1 MGAFDSLSAA
11 TSGLLAQSFAL
22 QNISGNIA
30 NSQTTGFKTVDTS
43 FQDVMEAQM
52 NGVSGDVAGGV
63 RAASDESNTKQGT
76 IQTSS
81 VATNMAIRGDG
92 YFSVESPTT
101 VGANGQPSFAGATQQ
116 YTRRGD
122 FKPDGSGR
130 LVNGDGN
137 YLMEAPVDANGNPTG
152 GAPQPLQFDAAS
164 LPSGQGALQGISIG
178 TNGTV
183 VGTFASGQQIALA
196 SVPLS
201 SFRGE
206 DFLQQNVNG
215 TVSATALSGAALTTA
230 SGSVVGGSLESSNT
244 DVLDQLTALIQT
256 QQAYAADTKIIT
268 TTDEM
273 LQTWT
278 NMVF

>member
-11 TSGLLAQSFAL
+11 TSGLLAQSLAL

-30 NSQTTGFKTVDTS
+30 NSQTPAFKTAGTS
-43 FQDVMEAQM
+43 FQDLMDART
-52 NGVSGDVAGGV
+52 NRVAGGV
-63 RAASDESNTKQGT
+63 KAASTESNTTPGT

-81 VATNMAIRGDG
+81 VATNMAISGDG
-92 YFSVESPTT
+92 YFSVERPTT
-101 VGANGQPSFAGATQQ
+101 VGASGQPSFAGATQE

-122 FKPDGSGR
+122 FQLDGSGR

-152 GAPQPLQFDAAS
+152 APQPLQFNAAS
-164 LPSGQGALQGISIG
+164 LPTGQGALQGISIG
-178 TNGTV
+178 TNGTI
-183 VGTFASGQQIALA
+183 VGSFASGQRIALA

-206 DFLQQNVNG
+206 DFLQQNADG
-215 TVSATALSGAALTTA
+215 TVSGTALSGAASATA

-244 DVLDQLTALIQT
+244 NVPDQLTTIIQT
-256 QQAYAADTKIIT
+256 QQAYSADTKILT
-268 TTDEM
+268 TTNEM
-273 LQTWT
+273 LLTIT
-278 NMVF
+278 NLVI

>member
-11 TSGLLAQSFAL
+11 TSGLLAQSLAL

-30 NSQTTGFKTVDTS
+30 NSQTPAFKTVGTS
-43 FQDVMEAQM
+43 FQDLMDAKT
-52 NGVSGDVAGGV
+52 NRVSGGV
-63 RAASDESNTKQGT
+63 RAASAESNTMFGT

-81 VATNMAIRGDG
+81 VATNMAISGDG

-101 VGANGQPSFAGATQQ
+101 VGASGQPSFAGATQE

-122 FKPDGSGR
+122 FQLDGSGR

-178 TNGTV
+178 TNGTI
-183 VGTFASGQQIALA
+183 VGSFASGQRIALA

-206 DFLQQNVNG
+206 DFLHQNADG
-215 TVSATALSGAALTTA
+215 TVSATALSGAASTTA
-230 SGSVVGGSLESSNT
+230 SGSIVGGALESSNT
-244 DVLDQLTALIQT
+244 DVLDQLTTLIQT
-256 QQAYAADTKIIT
+256 QQAYDADTKVLT
-268 TTDEM
+268 STNEM
-273 LQTWT
+273 LLTLT
-278 NMVF
+278 NLVV

>member
-11 TSGLLAQSFAL
+11 TGGLLAQSLAL
-22 QNISGNIA
+22 QNVSGNIA
-30 NSQTTGFKTVDTS
+30 NAQTPAFKTVGTS
-43 FQDVMEAQM
+43 FQDVMDART
-52 NGVSGDVAGGV
+52 NRVSGGV
-63 RAASDESNTKQGT
+63 KAAPDESNTVSGT

-81 VATNMAIRGDG
+81 VATNMAISGDG

-101 VGANGQPSFAGATQQ
+101 VGANGQPSFAGATQE

-122 FKPDGSGR
+122 FQLDANGR

-137 YLMEAPVDANGNPTG
+137 YLMEAPVDANGNPTT
-152 GAPQPLQFDAAS
+152 GAPQPLRFDAAS

-178 TNGTV
+178 ANGTI
-183 VGTFASGQQIALA
+183 VGTFASGQRIALA

-206 DFLQQNVNG
+206 DFLRQNADG
-215 TVSATALSGAALTTA
+215 TVSGTALSGAASTTA

-244 DVLDQLTALIQT
+244 DVLDQFTKMIEI
-256 QQAYAADTKIIT
+256 QQAYSADTKVLT
-268 TTDEM
+268 ATNEM
-273 LQTWT
+273 LQTLT
-278 NMVF
+278 NLVV

>member
-11 TSGLLAQSFAL
+11 TSGLLAQSLAL

-30 NSQTTGFKTVDTS
+30 NSQTPAFKTAGTS
-43 FQDVMEAQM
+43 FQDLMDART
-52 NGVSGDVAGGV
+52 NRVAGGV
-63 RAASDESNTKQGT
+63 KAASTESNTTPGT

-81 VATNMAIRGDG
+81 VATNMAISGDG

-101 VGANGQPSFAGATQQ
+101 VGANGQPSFAGATQE

-122 FKPDGSGR
+122 FQLDANGR

-164 LPSGQGALQGISIG
+164 LPTGQGALQGISIG
-178 TNGTV
+178 TNGTI
-183 VGTFASGQQIALA
+183 VGSFASGQRIALA

-206 DFLQQNVNG
+206 DFLQQNANG
-215 TVSATALSGAALTTA
+215 TVSGTALSGAASATA

-244 DVLDQLTALIQT
+244 NVPDQLTTIIQT
-256 QQAYAADTKIIT
+256 QQAYSADTKILT
-268 TTDEM
+268 TTNEM
-273 LQTWT
+273 LLTIT
-278 NMVF
+278 NLVI

>member
-1 MGAFDSLSAA
+1 LGAFGSLSAA

-30 NSQTTGFKTVDTS
+30 NSQTPGFKSLDTN
-43 FQDVMEAQM
+43 FQALMDAQM
-52 NGVSGDVAGGV
+52 KGVPGGV
-63 RAASDESNTKQGT
+63 RAASAESNTMHGT

-81 VATNMAIRGDG
+81 VATNMAISGNG
-92 YFSVESPTT
+92 YFSVEHPTT
-101 VGANGQPSFAGATQQ
+101 VGAGGQPSFAGAAQE

-122 FKPDGSGR
+122 FQLDASGR

-137 YLMEAPVDANGNPTG
+137 YLMEAPVDANGNPTS
-152 GAPQPLQFDAAS
+152 GAPQPLQFNAAS

-178 TNGTV
+178 TNGTIM
-183 VGTFASGQQIALA
+183 GTFASGRQIALA

-201 SFRGE
+201 GFRGE
-206 DFLQQNVNG
+206 DFLKQNADG

-244 DVLDQLTALIQT
+244 DLVSELTAMIQT
-256 QQAYAADTKIIT
+256 QQAYSADTKIIAT
-268 TTDEM
+268 TSEM
-273 LQTWT
+273 LQTVT
-278 NMVF
+278 NMVV

>member
-1 MGAFDSLSAA
+1 VGAFGSLSVA

-30 NSQTTGFKTVDTS
+30 NSQTTAFKTVDTN
-43 FQDVMEAQM
+43 FQDLVDAQM
-52 NGVSGDVAGGV
+52 SGVSDGV
-63 RAASDESNTKQGT
+63 RAASTESNTMQGA

-81 VATNMAIRGDG
+81 VATNMAISGDG
-92 YFSVESPTT
+92 YFSVETPTT
-101 VGANGQPSFAGATQQ
+101 IGASGQPSFAGATPE

-122 FKPDGSGR
+122 FQLDGNGR

-137 YLMEAPVDANGNPTG
+137 YLMETPVDANGNPAG

-178 TNGTV
+178 TNGTI
-183 VGTFASGQQIALA
+183 VGSFASGQQIALA

-206 DFLQQNVNG
+206 DFLQQNADG
-215 TVSATALSGAALTTA
+215 TVSATALSGSAFSNP
-230 SGSVVGGSLESSNT
+230 SGSVVGGALESSNT
-244 DVLDQLTALIQT
+244 DLTEQLTAMIQI
-256 QQAYAADTKIIT
+256 QQAYSANTKIIT

-273 LQTWT
+273 LKTAT
-278 NMVF
+278 NMVV

>member
-1 MGAFDSLSAA
+1 MGAFDSLSTA
-11 TSGLLAQSFAL
+11 TGGLLAQSLAL

-30 NSQTTGFKTVDTS
+30 NSQTPGFKTVGTS
-43 FQDVMEAQM
+43 FQDLMDART
-52 NGVSGDVAGGV
+52 NPVSGGV
-63 RAASDESNTKQGT
+63 KAASAESNTMLGT

-81 VATNMAIRGDG
+81 VATNMAISGDG

-101 VGANGQPSFAGATQQ
+101 VGASGQPSFAGATPE

-122 FKPDGSGR
+122 FQLDGNGR

-178 TNGTV
+178 ANGTI
-183 VGTFASGQQIALA
+183 VGSFASGQRIALA

-206 DFLQQNVNG
+206 DFLQQNADG
-215 TVSATALSGAALTTA
+215 TVSATALSGAASTTA
-230 SGSVVGGSLESSNT
+230 SGSVVGGALESSNT
-244 DVLDQLTALIQT
+244 DVLDQLTTLIQT
-256 QQAYAADTKIIT
+256 QQAYDADTKILT
-268 TTDEM
+268 TTNEM
-273 LQTWT
+273 LLTLT
-278 NMVF
+278 NLVV

>member
-1 MGAFDSLSAA
+1 VGAFGSLSVA

-30 NSQTTGFKTVDTS
+30 NSQTTAFKTVDTN
-43 FQDVMEAQM
+43 FQDLVDAQM
-52 NGVSGDVAGGV
+52 SGVSDGV
-63 RAASDESNTKQGT
+63 RAASTESNTMQGA

-81 VATNMAIRGDG
+81 VATNMAISGDG
-92 YFSVESPTT
+92 YFSVETPTT
-101 VGANGQPSFAGATQQ
+101 IGASGQPSFAGATPE

-122 FKPDGSGR
+122 FQLDGNGR

-137 YLMEAPVDANGNPTG
+137 YLMETPVDANGNPTG
-152 GAPQPLQFDAAS
+152 GAPQPLQFNAAS

-178 TNGTV
+178 TNGTI
-183 VGTFASGQQIALA
+183 VGSFASGQQIALA

-206 DFLQQNVNG
+206 DFLQQNADG
-215 TVSATALSGAALTTA
+215 TVSATALSGSAFSNP
-230 SGSVVGGSLESSNT
+230 SGSVVGGALESSNT
-244 DVLDQLTALIQT
+244 DLTEQLTAMIQI
-256 QQAYAADTKIIT
+256 QQAYSANTKIIT

-273 LQTWT
+273 LKTAT
-278 NMVF
+278 NMVV

>member
-1 MGAFDSLSAA
+1 MGAFDALSAA

-43 FQDVMEAQM
+43 FQDMMEAQM
-52 NGVSGDVAGGV
+52 NSVSGGV
-63 RAASDESNTKQGT
+63 QAASTESNTMQGT

-81 VATNMAIRGDG
+81 VATNMAISGDG

-101 VGANGQPSFAGATQQ
+101 VSASGQPSFAGATQQ

-206 DFLQQNVNG
+206 DFLQQNTNG

-278 NMVF
+278 NMVL

>member
-1 MGAFDSLSAA
+1 MGAFDSLSVA

-30 NSQTTGFKTVDTS
+30 NSQTTAFKTVDTN
-43 FQDVMEAQM
+43 FQDLVDAQI
-52 NGVSGDVAGGV
+52 SGGAGGV
-63 RAASDESNTKQGT
+63 QAVPTESNTMQGT

-81 VATNMAIRGDG
+81 VATNMAISGDG

-101 VGANGQPSFAGATQQ
+101 VGASGQPSFAGATQE

-122 FKPDGSGR
+122 FQLDANGR

-137 YLMEAPVDANGNPTG
+137 YLMETPVDANGNPTG
-152 GAPQPLQFDAAS
+152 GAPQPLQFNAAS

-178 TNGTV
+178 TNGTI

-201 SFRGE
+201 SFRGQ
-206 DFLQQNVNG
+206 DFLQQNADG
-215 TVSATALSGAALTTA
+215 TVSATALSGAAFTNP
-230 SGSVVGGSLESSNT
+230 SGSVVGGALESSNT
-244 DVLDQLTALIQT
+244 DVVDQLTAMIQT
-256 QQAYAADTKIIT
+256 QQAYSADTQIVT
-268 TTDEM
+268 TTSEM
-273 LQTWT
+273 LQTAT
-278 NMVF
+278 NMVV